1 MSMGTSAAMKRSARV
16 HELLGSLPSGA
27 RPLEGK
33 SVYMH
38 AVKRRHSAVLTDVI
52 TQLGGVSDGGGVLP
66 FPMLTSLLG
75 LKLLRFFFGL
85 QSVVFIYSDLLLLLS
100 QVDRCVCVC
109 VCVSDLS
116 LLSFC

>member
-1 MSMGTSAAMKRSARV
+1 MKRSARV

-52 TQLGGVSDGGGVLP
+52 TQLGGVSDVRP
-66 FPMLTSLLG
+66 FPMLLYLYIVIIVA
-75 LKLLRFFFGL
+75 
-85 QSVVFIYSDLLLLLS
+85 VVTG
-100 QVDRCVCVC
+100 
-109 VCVSDLS
+109 
-116 LLSFC
+116 